1 MFSSFFAQSH
11 RTLLIFWLAV
21 MAFVVSPPT
30 NFSLFFRRR
39 DKPRL
44 LPDKM
49 MRSRNRPPAVRRI
62 GSICIPGND
71 GSSPNGRK
79 QRQNLLPS
87 RSIRSGETRQL
98 CVRSPRK
105 NSRPGAVRP
114 IAFPA
119 CPEVTHF
126 RPWCDP
132 HEVKLL
138 RNHPRLIRL
147 VAYNIIQIA
156 RDGPR
161 DGKRR
166 NETRQ

>member
-11 RTLLIFWLAV
+11 RTLLIFWMAV
-21 MAFVVSPPT
+21 CDFVVVPPT

-87 RSIRSGETRQL
+87 RSIRSDESRHFGVRDLRNDPHPGQL
-98 CVRSPRK
+98 
-105 NSRPGAVRP
+105 RP
-114 IAFPA
+114 ITLPPSPATPPFP
-119 CPEVTHF
+119 PS
-126 RPWCDP
+126 
-132 HEVKLL
+132 
-138 RNHPRLIRL
+138 
-147 VAYNIIQIA
+147 
-156 RDGPR
+156 
-161 DGKRR
+161 
-166 NETRQ
+166 

>member
-1 MFSSFFAQSH
+1 MFSSFFAQGQ
-11 RTLLIFWLAV
+11 RTLVIGWLDV
-21 MAFVVSPPT
+21 MALVVSLPLQS
-30 NFSLFFRRR
+30 SLFLRRR

-49 MRSRNRPPAVRRI
+49 MRARNRTPAVSRI
-62 GSICIPGND
+62 GSICIPGDD
-71 GSSPNGRK
+71 GSSPNRRK
-79 QRQNLLPS
+79 QRKNLLPS
-87 RSIRSGETRQL
+87 RSIRSDESRHFG
-98 CVRSPRK
+98 VRNLHDDPHT
-105 NSRPGAVRP
+105 GQVRP
-114 IAFPA
+114 ISVPA
-119 CPEVTHF
+119 CPQVTHF

-156 RDGPR
+156 RGGPR